1 MNILDTLFGRSLTPA
16 ERLRQH
22 QRSLQKAQRELE
34 RERGKLEAQEKKTMM
49 DIKKN
54 AKTGNMNACKI
65 LAKDLVRTR
74 RYIQKFTQMRVQL
87 QAVSLRMQTLRS
99 NEQMAMAMRGATRA
113 MGQMN
118 RSLNLPQI
126 QRIMN
131 DFERESS
138 TMDMK
143 EEMMS
148 DAVDE
153 AMEGEDE
160 GEGEDVES
168 DKILKEVL
176 DEIGMNVNE
185 SLVSAPTANP
195 LANEPVSSSRIPV
208 AEGLVSSPSAPPAV
222 PGAGGAAGP
231 LSPDEM
237 DLQRRLDAL
246 RRD

>member
-1 MNILDTLFGRSLTPA
+1 MNILDTLFGRSMTPA

-34 RERGKLEAQEKKTMM
+34 REAQKLEQQEKKTMM

-54 AKTGNMNACKI
+54 AKAGNMNACKI

-74 RYIQKFTQMRVQL
+74 RYVQKFTQMRVQL

-99 NEQMAMAMRGATRA
+99 NEQMATAMKGATRA

-126 QRIMN
+126 QKIMN

-148 DAVDE
+148 DAVDD

-160 GEGEDVES
+160 GEGEEVEG
-168 DKILKEVL
+168 DKILKEVF
-176 DEIGMNVNE
+176 DEIGMSMNDA
-185 SLVSAPTANP
+185 LGSAPTAN
-195 LANEPVSSSRIPV
+195 LPVSETVAPARVAV
-208 AEGLVSSPSAPPAV
+208 AEGLTSSPAPPA
-222 PGAGGAAGP
+222 ASGGPMSAEEA
-231 LSPDEM
+231 